1 MIVSLYCRYATFFY
15 HTKKNLCNDNI
26 TISLSFKHNRKQVIE
41 TENRFQPIS
50 EMYTSEYTISD
61 RMKNLLFS
69 VPIARVFSIVPQALS
84 LLTITE

>member
-1 MIVSLYCRYATFFY
+1 
-15 HTKKNLCNDNI
+15 
-26 TISLSFKHNRKQVIE
+26 
-41 TENRFQPIS
+41 
-50 EMYTSEYTISD
+50 MYTSEYTISD